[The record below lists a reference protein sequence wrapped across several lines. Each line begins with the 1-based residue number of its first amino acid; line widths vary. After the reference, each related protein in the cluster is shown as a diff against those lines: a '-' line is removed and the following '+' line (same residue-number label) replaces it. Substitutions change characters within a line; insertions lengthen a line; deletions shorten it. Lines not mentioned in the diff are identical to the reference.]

1 MGISECINKC
11 SKEEESN
18 SKAGTP
24 YFIEETDSIMP
35 RSIVDIK
42 VNTGNFVIQR
52 ENTKV
57 FDIYEKIK
65 FVGEGSF
72 GSVFKVKRKNSDKRE
87 IFRALKEISKEKMC
101 LNEESSEEIRNE
113 ISVLRSL
120 DHPNIMKMIMK
131 KCI

>member
-72 GSVFKVKRKNSDKRE
+72 GSVFKVKRKNSDERE
-87 IFRALKEISKEKMC
+87 IFRNFSFEKTG
-101 LNEESSEEIRNE
+101 SS
-113 ISVLRSL
+113 
-120 DHPNIMKMIMK
+120 
-131 KCI
+131 